1 MKKEEIQQRFM
12 ELQNM
17 EEQIKLIQQHILTMN
32 RQIIELNMLENSL
45 DEIKGTEVNT
55 DILIPLGSGIFTKA
69 KLLDNKEVV
78 MGVGANVSVKK
89 TILEAK
95 KVIKNQVEEMQ
106 KIMGQ
111 AEEQLQQIAVEAQH
125 IQKDLTSEIEKNE
138 KENDN

>member
-125 IQKDLTSEIEKNE
+125 IQKDLTSEIEKSE
-138 KENDN
+138 KADS